1 MKERLKTLLLV
12 VLVLGSLVQSYVLI
26 YRLPGSDSVVQSK
39 DSYIRTEE
47 MGPEE
52 KPENL
57 LYPDKMIIHLGEDK
71 HTIFYPSNSARC
83 V

>member
-39 DSYIRTEE
+39 VYTETE
-47 MGPEE
+47 TQLQKLIAGKATPQEVADAIQ
-52 KPENL
+52 KVQDAEN
-57 LYPDKMIIHLGEDK
+57 
-71 HTIFYPSNSARC
+71 AAA
-83 V
+83 VQ